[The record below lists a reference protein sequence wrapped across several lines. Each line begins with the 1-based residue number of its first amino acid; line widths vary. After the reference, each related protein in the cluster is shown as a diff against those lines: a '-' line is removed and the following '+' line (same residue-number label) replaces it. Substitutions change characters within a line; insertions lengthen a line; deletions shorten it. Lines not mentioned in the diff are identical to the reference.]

1 VATDRC
7 KRAAHGR
14 VLRSTGALILRLTYG
29 YTATT
34 NNDPLVNVVEEAMHG
49 FSVASE
55 PGAFWVDK

>member
-1 VATDRC
+1 
-7 KRAAHGR
+7 